1 MASTEYWT
9 HSTYT
14 AYYTCRMICDLN
26 SLLKRKYVGSILI
39 ISKIINILKK
49 HNQKFASPSQERF
62 TESAWSS
69 TPLVPGT
76 ASQASLIGST
86 MRAFIQQ
93 VLAVVRE
100 NRIKTCSDQF
110 GAKTLRFTVL
120 DVMINNMPSL
130 NALKHFHNI
139 WQSPGEVM
147 LPKNL
152 GGKQTSHL

>member
-1 MASTEYWT
+1 
-9 HSTYT
+9 
-14 AYYTCRMICDLN
+14 MICDLN

-49 HNQKFASPSQERF
+49 HTTQSLQVPARKDLQSQPGPQD
-62 TESAWSS
+62 
-69 TPLVPGT
+69 PLVPGT

-130 NALKHFHNI
+130 NALQHFHNI